1 MTASNVIRPAKETDA
16 ERLAEIEIF
25 NYRLNFYP
33 IFRADTYYFDDLR
46 VSRLAAAYRKE
57 PRLLAGTHV
66 YDDGVVKGFLRV
78 RDAEIEKLFVEP
90 MFQRAG
96 IGTALLTDAL
106 NGALA
111 SKPETLLWA
120 LEKNTSAIRFYARH
134 GFHPTGERKRVA
146 DTDEFLVRLIRFQCD

>member
-1 MTASNVIRPAKETDA
+1 
-16 ERLAEIEIF
+16 
-25 NYRLNFYP
+25 
-33 IFRADTYYFDDLR
+33 
-46 VSRLAAAYRKE
+46 
-57 PRLLAGTHV
+57 
-66 YDDGVVKGFLRV
+66 
-78 RDAEIEKLFVEP
+78 

-146 DTDEFLVRLIRFQCD
+146 DTDEFLVRLIRFQGD